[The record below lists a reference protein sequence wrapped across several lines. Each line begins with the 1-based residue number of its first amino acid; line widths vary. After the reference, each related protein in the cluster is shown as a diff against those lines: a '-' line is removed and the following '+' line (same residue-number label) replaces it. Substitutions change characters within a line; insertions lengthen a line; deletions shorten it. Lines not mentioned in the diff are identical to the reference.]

1 MVRASACTRLG
12 SVKCH
17 SPEALNM
24 TVPFLSLKSYLKKEL
39 LKLMFNFWVAL
50 YNVFVELAFKL
61 LLFIL
66 TVLFRLFVLFLNYL
80 TDSAFIKY
88 WCC

>member
-1 MVRASACTRLG
+1 
-12 SVKCH
+12 
-17 SPEALNM
+17 M

-50 YNVFVELAFKL
+50 YNVFVELAFML

-66 TVLFRLFVLFLNYL
+66 TVLFRLFVLSLNYL

>member
-1 MVRASACTRLG
+1 
-12 SVKCH
+12 
-17 SPEALNM
+17 
-24 TVPFLSLKSYLKKEL
+24 
-39 LKLMFNFWVAL
+39 MFNFWVAL

-66 TVLFRLFVLFLNYL
+66 TVLFRLFVLSLNYL